1 MPLTQLCDAI
11 ARKKAM
17 CYTPVLA
24 EELPM
29 QPCEACD
36 WTHLSWLVKPVD
48 GLHDCIAGIVQAEIG
63 ADMWPL

>member
-1 MPLTQLCDAI
+1 
-11 ARKKAM
+11 M